1 MKTEIQ
7 LTDTEARISSIEDN
21 GGVIT
26 VNLEWGGPD
35 DRDVYDFD
43 LARIGDVAAQGA
55 NLRTG
60 WVVLEGPCKLEE
72 GDTIPLEP
80 QEPLRITKVSSV
92 FGDRMVEVSHSE
104 GMTRIA
110 LDWGHLEDDYST
122 ITDEGYEYIER
133 EVARCTYASGIIWA
147 TND

>member
-7 LTDTEARISSIEDN
+7 LTDTEARICKIEDT

-26 VNLEWGGPD
+26 VNLDWGGPD
-35 DRDVYDFD
+35 DREVYDFD
-43 LARIGDVAAQGA
+43 LARIGDVAAQGG

-60 WVVLEGPCKLEE
+60 WVVLEGPCKVKE
-72 GDTIPLEP
+72 GDKIPLEP
-80 QEPLRITKVSSV
+80 QEPLRITKVSAV

-104 GMTRIA
+104 GWTRIA
-110 LDWGHLEDDYST
+110 LDWNHLKDDHST
-122 ITDEGYEYIER
+122 LTDEGYEYIEE
-133 EVARCTYASGIIWA
+133 EVTRRTYTSEVVWA